1 MSRTIRIHV
10 DTALVTGGEIRLGEQ
25 AARHVSRVLR
35 LRQGDG
41 ISVFDGRGNEHDA
54 TIASARGAD
63 VRISVGRP
71 VDTCPESPAAI
82 LILQGISRGERMD
95 LVIQKTTEL
104 GVTGIQ
110 PVFTRRSVVR
120 LEGDRVRRRVEHW
133 RGVAISACEQCGR
146 ASLPDVRPP
155 RTLEDALDAC
165 GHGVNRLLLDARAE
179 TALTAVQLNGLE
191 IALLTGPEGGLTA
204 AERQAAIESG
214 FTPVSV
220 GPRIMRT
227 ETATVVAAAL
237 IQARWGDLRPSAL

>member
-1 MSRTIRIHV
+1 MSRTTRIHV
-10 DTALVTGGEIRLGEQ
+10 DAALVPGGEIRLGEQ

-41 ISVFDGRGNEHDA
+41 ISVFDGRGNEHDGA
-54 TIASARGAD
+54 IASVRGAD
-63 VRISVGRP
+63 VRISVGRA
-71 VDTCPESPAAI
+71 VDTCPESPVAI
-82 LILQGISRGERMD
+82 LLLQGISRGERMD
-95 LVIQKTTEL
+95 LVVQKTTEL

-120 LEGDRVRRRVEHW
+120 LEGERARRRAEHW
-133 RGVAISACEQCGR
+133 RGVAIAACEQCGR

-165 GHGVNRLLLDARAE
+165 GPAIDRLLLDARAE
-179 TALTAVQLNGLE
+179 TALTAARVAGDE

-204 AERQAAIESG
+204 AERQAAMESG
-214 FTPVSV
+214 FTPVSL

-227 ETATVVAAAL
+227 ETAAVVAVAL
-237 IQARWGDLRPSAL
+237 IQSRWGDLRPSGL